1 MKMLLVIMMS
11 LSLFACSKNDDRMK
25 EKAAIESESSTASQL
40 RVENEN
46 LANKA
51 EKMEKDL
58 AKKNRFYQALK
69 GTYEGTMTTNLGT
82 TKVSI
87 DFSPSKSIFPVTR
100 VRQLEEIA
108 SDLNELFLT
117 AHVVQSDPNNPN
129 AAVGCAGIKVVDD
142 IPKGE
147 LTISSATC
155 PNLYKIKVTE
165 RGFSA
170 SVAENEETA
179 SRVARD
185 VLAGYL
191 DEVDSVNGEIKSTT
205 YAGKVKFTA
214 NKIAE

>member
-1 MKMLLVIMMS
+1 MKKLLVIMMS

-129 AAVGCAGIKVVDD
+129 AA
-142 IPKGE
+142 
-147 LTISSATC
+147 LS
-155 PNLYKIKVTE
+155 
-165 RGFSA
+165 
-170 SVAENEETA
+170 
-179 SRVARD
+179 
-185 VLAGYL
+185 
-191 DEVDSVNGEIKSTT
+191 
-205 YAGKVKFTA
+205 
-214 NKIAE
+214 